1 MSDKGMMAVQVIGG
15 IVFLIS
21 MGIAIHAWV
30 EYLKELKERD
40 E

>member
-1 MSDKGMMAVQVIGG
+1 MVAVQVTGG

-21 MGIAIHAWV
+21 LGIAIHAWV
-30 EYLKELKERD
+30 EYLKELKEKN